1 MSFPFKLFIAVAV
14 WLLYFLLV
22 YYGCRDELCDACK
35 EPPAQTG
42 AAEGQPDSALAFIPS
57 YPIYFKWSDP
67 KAYTDARYDL
77 DSMKQ
82 VILRGKTG
90 DNILMLTGRYF
101 EEEGKAEGFDNLGF
115 ARAAQL
121 RALLGEALPDG
132 RFEFRAQTMEER
144 EGVRENP
151 FEAFSYEWVEPEKT
165 VSETVEELE
174 DRIIMRFPYGS
185 AEKEY
190 DARVDEYLDKLA
202 ERVKKTGEK
211 ITLTGH
217 TDNAGEEDYN
227 VRLGQARANGIRSIL
242 MKKGVPADLIS
253 VSSKGESQ
261 PVATNDTD
269 AGRRENRRVELRL
282 IKKQ

>member
-22 YYGCRDELCDACK
+22 YYGCRDELCDACGK
-35 EPPAQTG
+35 SQGITEVVESGDSLQ
-42 AAEGQPDSALAFIPS
+42 AAIPS

-67 KAYTDARYDL
+67 KAYTDPRYDL

-82 VILRGKTG
+82 VILRGMGET
-90 DNILMLTGRYF
+90 NILKVTGKYF

-115 ARAAQL
+115 ARATQV
-121 RALLGEALPDG
+121 RELLGKALPDG
-132 RFEFRAQTMEER
+132 RFEFRAQTMDER
-144 EGVRENP
+144 EGVRQNP
-151 FEAFSYEWVEPEKT
+151 FDAFSYEWVEPEAT

-185 AEKEY
+185 TEKEY
-190 DARVDEYLDKLA
+190 DAKVEEYLDKLA

-217 TDNAGEEDYN
+217 TDNSGSEEFN
-227 VRLGQARANGIRSIL
+227 IKLGQGRANGIRNL
-242 MKKGVPADLIS
+242 LVKKGVPAALIT

-261 PVATNDTD
+261 PVASNDTE
-269 AGRRENRRVELRL
+269 AGQRENRRVELRL

>member
-22 YYGCRDELCDACK
+22 YYGCRDELCDACGISPGIT
-35 EPPAQTG
+35 EVAGSTDSLQ
-42 AAEGQPDSALAFIPS
+42 AAIPS

-67 KAYTDARYDL
+67 KAYTDPRYDL

-82 VILRGKTG
+82 VILREMGEK
-90 DNILMLTGRYF
+90 NILKITGKYF

-115 ARAAQL
+115 ARAAQVKE
-121 RALLGEALPDG
+121 LLGKSLSDG
-132 RFEFRAQTMEER
+132 RFEFRAQTMDER
-144 EGVRENP
+144 EGVRQNP
-151 FEAFSYEWVEPEKT
+151 FDAFSYEWVEPEAT

-174 DRIIMRFPYGS
+174 DRIVMRFPYGS
-185 AEKEY
+185 TEKEY
-190 DARVDEYLDKLA
+190 DAKVEEYLDKLA

-217 TDNAGEEDYN
+217 TDNSGDEEFN
-227 VRLGQARANGIRSIL
+227 IKLGQGRANGIRNFL
-242 MKKGVPADLIS
+242 VKKGVPADLIT

-261 PVATNDTD
+261 PVASNDTE
-269 AGRRENRRVELRL
+269 AGQRENRRVELRL

>member
-35 EPPAQTG
+35 EPPALTEDAG
-42 AAEGQPDSALAFIPS
+42 GQADSLQAVIPS

-67 KAYTDARYDL
+67 KAYTDARYSL

-82 VILRGKTG
+82 VILREKG
-90 DNILMLTGRYF
+90 DKNILMVTGKYF

-115 ARAAQL
+115 ARAAQI
-121 RALLGEALPDG
+121 RALLGNALPDE
-132 RFEFRAQTMEER
+132 RFEFRAQTMDER
-144 EGVRENP
+144 EGVRQNP
-151 FEAFSYEWVEPEKT
+151 FEAFSYEWIQPEET
-165 VSETVEELE
+165 VSETVEELD

-190 DARVDEYLDKLA
+190 DAKVEEYLDKLA

-217 TDNAGEEDYN
+217 TDDAGDEAFN
-227 VRLGQARANGIRSIL
+227 LKLGQARAVGIRNLLVS
-242 MKKGVPADLIS
+242 KGVQADQIT

-261 PVATNDTD
+261 PVASNKTD

-282 IKKQ
+282 IKNQ